1 MKKVVIIIF
10 LLSSFSIA
18 HSQEMLGIVNSNY
31 AGSNGAMINPSSIVN
46 SKLFMDINLLS
57 GDIFVQNNFLH
68 IHANDYHLRNY
79 LQKEPIFPKYGKDN
93 QSFDRYRDEKMRH
106 AFTNI
111 RLNGPSAMV
120 VYNNHAFA
128 IHTAARTIISVN
140 RMPFEIANFTY
151 EGLNFPPQFNI
162 NYLDDDF
169 RFGTMA
175 WGEIGLTYANIFYK
189 EYLNQ
194 WSAGITVKRL
204 LGYSAGFLKADNI
217 DYVVFNDST
226 IDIRN
231 INAKAGFSLPFNYDD
246 NGFPEGSNIK
256 GGGFGF
262 DIGVSFHRKKRGYD
276 NRKYRRLCT
285 QPYKDYYY
293 RIGVSLLD
301 IGAIKFK
308 DNAEEHVFENGSE
321 YWERVDTLDFDDM
334 HNMTNVISDRLL
346 GSPTASL
353 NKNTITMM
361 LPTAL
366 SVQFDYHYSKY
377 IYFNSTL
384 IYPVV
389 FKNSYLRRPAQISIT
404 PRYESSDI
412 ELSIPLSLYNWET
425 PRIGISARYHFLTI
439 GTDKLGG
446 FFGMNDFT
454 GMDIYFS
461 IKLNFRKEHCIK
473 LRRNIGC
480 RNMEFGRK

>member
-1 MKKVVIIIF
+1 MKKVVILIF
-10 LLSSFSIA
+10 VLCSFSIA
-18 HSQEMLGIVNSNY
+18 RSQEMLGIVNSNF

-46 SKLFMDINLLS
+46 SKLFMDINLIS
-57 GDIFVQNNFLH
+57 GDIFVQNNFLY
-68 IHANDYHLRNY
+68 IHAEDYHTGDY
-79 LQKEPIFPKYGKDN
+79 LQKDPVFPKYGKYN
-93 QSFDRYRDEKMRH
+93 QSFDRYRDEKMRY
-106 AFTNI
+106 AYSNI
-111 RLNGPSAMV
+111 RLNGPSTMV
-120 VYNNHAFA
+120 INNDHAFA
-128 IHTAARTIISVN
+128 LHTTARTIISVD
-140 RMPFEIANFTY
+140 RMPFEIANFSY

-162 NYLDDDF
+162 NYIDDNF
-169 RFGTMA
+169 RFGAMA
-175 WGEIGLTYANIFYK
+175 WGEIGLTYAHIFHK

-194 WSAGITVKRL
+194 WSGGITVKRL
-204 LGYSAGFLKADNI
+204 LGYSAIFLQADNM

-231 INAKAGFSLPFNYDD
+231 IDAKTGFSLPINYDD

-262 DIGVSFHRKKRGYD
+262 DIGVSFHKKKRGYD

-301 IGAIKFK
+301 IGAIKFTE
-308 DNAEEHVFENGSE
+308 NAEEHIFENGSE
-321 YWERVDTLDFDDM
+321 YWERVDTLAFVDI
-334 HNMTNVISDRLL
+334 HNLTNIISNRLL

-353 NKNTITMM
+353 NKNEITMI

-366 SVQFDYHYSKY
+366 SLQFDYHYTKN

-389 FKNSYLRRPAQISIT
+389 FKNSYLQRPAQLSIT
-404 PRYESSDI
+404 PRYESPDI

-425 PRIGISARYHFLTI
+425 PRIGIAARYHFLTI

-446 FFGMNDFT
+446 FFGLNDFT

-461 IKLNFRKEHCIK
+461 VKINFRKGNCISF
-473 LRRNIGC
+473 RRNIGC
-480 RNMEFGRK
+480 RNMEFGGK

>member
-1 MKKVVIIIF
+1 MKKVVILIF
-10 LLSSFSIA
+10 VFCSFSVA

-46 SKLFMDINLLS
+46 SKLFMDINLIS
-57 GDIFVQNNFLH
+57 GNVFVQNNFLH
-68 IHANDYHLRNY
+68 MDSEDYNLIYY
-79 LQKEPIFPKYGKDN
+79 LQSDPIFPKYGRHN
-93 QSFDRYRDEKMRH
+93 QSFDHYIDEKMRH
-106 AFTNI
+106 AYSNI

-120 VYNNHAFA
+120 VNNNHAFA
-128 IHTAARTIISVN
+128 LHTAVRTTISIY

-162 NYLDDDF
+162 NYLDNDF
-169 RFGTMA
+169 RFCAMA

-189 EYLNQ
+189 NYLNQ

-204 LGYSAGFLKADNI
+204 LGYGGVFIKGDDL
-217 DYVVFNDST
+217 DYVVFNDRT

-231 INAKAGFSLPFNYDD
+231 INTKMGVSLPLNYDD
-246 NGFPEGSNIK
+246 NSFPEGSNIK

-262 DIGVSFHRKKRGYD
+262 DIGVNFHKKKRGYD

-301 IGAIKFK
+301 IGAIKFTE
-308 DNAEEHVFENGSE
+308 NAEEHIFKNGSE
-321 YWERVDTLDFDDM
+321 YWERVDTLAFVDI
-334 HNMTNVISDRLL
+334 HNLTNIISNRLL

-353 NKNTITMM
+353 NKNEITMI
-361 LPTAL
+361 LPTAFSL
-366 SVQFDYHYSKY
+366 QFDYHYAKN

-384 IYPVV
+384 IYPVA
-389 FKNSYLRRPAQISIT
+389 FKNSYFRRPPQISVT
-404 PRYESSDI
+404 PRYESPAF
-412 ELSIPLSLYNWET
+412 ELSIPLSLYRWTT

-446 FFGMNDFT
+446 FFGLNDFT

-461 IKLNFRKEHCIK
+461 VKINFRKGNCLNFK
-473 LRRNIGC
+473 RNIDC
-480 RNMEFGRK
+480 QNMEFSRR